1 LNKTWEPK
9 KKGRDHLFVVVL
21 AVLAFELKVL
31 TPIYHI
37 PILTAEIKNDENAN
51 GSKDTEKQNVS
62 CNEKRAMEM

>member
-1 LNKTWEPK
+1 
-9 KKGRDHLFVVVL
+9 L